1 MRSPPRGAGKTE
13 TIAGMTTTPP
23 TSRRELEAAVSA
35 VASSVDGRRFTFQ
48 CSIHDLALKTGG
60 YVSIDGRLG
69 QVHAI

>member
-1 MRSPPRGAGKTE
+1 
-13 TIAGMTTTPP
+13 MTTFPS

-60 YVSIDGRLG
+60 YASIDGRLG
-69 QVHAI
+69 QVHAIEAA